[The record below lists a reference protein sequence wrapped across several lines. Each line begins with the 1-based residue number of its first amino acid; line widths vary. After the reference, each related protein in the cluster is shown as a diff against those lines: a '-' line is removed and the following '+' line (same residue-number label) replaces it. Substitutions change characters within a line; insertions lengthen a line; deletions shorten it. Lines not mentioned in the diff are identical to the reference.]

1 MEALIESNGDDKGA
15 NAHWGMRPDSIAG
28 TTSIP
33 IPSSSSAPLRAS
45 SSTPLDISSTS
56 SSSVKHKSSVS
67 VSIRSEV
74 LNKKPRRTKTKG
86 TEFGLLA
93 NTMGTLND
101 TLRGWR
107 DPAAVGAAAPAP
119 ENLKGQAAEHFL
131 ETFTLSKVAGDEW
144 VTTRDVAKI
153 VELFR
158 MDESI
163 ANF

>member
-15 NAHWGMRPDSIAG
+15 NAHRGTRPDSIAG

-56 SSSVKHKSSVS
+56 SSSVKCKLSVS

-101 TLRGWR
+101 TLCGWR
-107 DPAAVGAAAPAP
+107 DPAAVGGAAAAAPP
-119 ENLKGQAAEHFL
+119 EPEEFKRETAEHFL
-131 ETFTLSKVAGDEW
+131 ET
-144 VTTRDVAKI
+144 
-153 VELFR
+153 
-158 MDESI
+158 
-163 ANF
+163 

>member
-1 MEALIESNGDDKGA
+1 MEAMIESNGDDKGA
-15 NAHWGMRPDSIAG
+15 NAHRGTRPDSVAG

-67 VSIRSEV
+67 ISIRSEV
-74 LNKKPRRTKTKG
+74 LNKKPRQTKTKG

-107 DPAAVGAAAPAP
+107 DPAAAGAAAAAAAVVAAPGP
-119 ENLKGQAAEHFL
+119 ENLKGQADEHFL
-131 ETFTLSKVAGDEW
+131 ESFTLSKV
-144 VTTRDVAKI
+144 VVAHCVEPREVSKI
-153 VELFR
+153 VK
-158 MDESI
+158 
-163 ANF
+163 